1 MKPIFT
7 SLIFTLMVTAS
18 MFGQQFQ
25 QIEGEAGFGVLL
37 NTQGVATADYDND
50 GDLDIFIVAKKDFAA
65 IQPNT
70 WSRLMQNNND
80 GTFTDVTLEAGFDN
94 LYNYDE
100 DDPGWNYGVKMG
112 ASFGDY
118 DNDGFAD
125 LFLTNYKRLQ
135 LFHNKGD
142 GTFE

>member
-50 GDLDIFIVAKKDFAA
+50 GDLDRSVLTQWCLSFCDHLALILLWR
-65 IQPNT
+65 P
-70 WSRLMQNNND
+70 WSKAQHR
-80 GTFTDVTLEAGFDN
+80 VS
-94 LYNYDE
+94 
-100 DDPGWNYGVKMG
+100 G
-112 ASFGDY
+112 AP
-118 DNDGFAD
+118 
-125 LFLTNYKRLQ
+125 
-135 LFHNKGD
+135 
-142 GTFE
+142 